1 MQLYKALKSG
11 HELEKE
17 AKQKR
22 VLTVRRLTVP
32 ISSRIVNTSKR
43 AWVGCSPTPSP
54 ALITGL
60 RQSSAASCNCK
71 ERLKPQEKC
80 KTLGRF
86 ALSPISRAASSR
98 VFYQLVSSPPTF
110 STKLFKILSS
120 FLDHAHLQGNVGTK
134 VCKTYLN
141 CSGLRVT
148 NNHHITVRGH
158 YLHRICEKTTK
169 NITRSLL
176 P

>member
-1 MQLYKALKSG
+1 MFSNSVPRVDNWFAAELGSLLQLPRK
-11 HELEKE
+11 
-17 AKQKR
+17 
-22 VLTVRRLTVP
+22 
-32 ISSRIVNTSKR
+32 I
-43 AWVGCSPTPSP
+43 
-54 ALITGL
+54 
-60 RQSSAASCNCK
+60 
-71 ERLKPQEKC
+71 KPQEKC

-86 ALSPISRAASSR
+86 AFSPISRAASSR
-98 VFYQLVSSPPTF
+98 VFYQMLSSPPTF

-148 NNHHITVRGH
+148 NNDHITVRGH

-169 NITRSLL
+169 NITRSIL
-176 P
+176 PDVTRKKCIGWHCIDCFPFGLTRGSGVGRVGEGWKGWYTFS

>member
-1 MQLYKALKSG
+1 MFSNSVPRVDNWFAAELGSLLQLPRK
-11 HELEKE
+11 
-17 AKQKR
+17 
-22 VLTVRRLTVP
+22 
-32 ISSRIVNTSKR
+32 IN
-43 AWVGCSPTPSP
+43 
-54 ALITGL
+54 
-60 RQSSAASCNCK
+60 
-71 ERLKPQEKC
+71 PQEKC

-98 VFYQLVSSPPTF
+98 VFYQLVSSLPTF
-110 STKLFKILSS
+110 STELFKTLWS
-120 FLDHAHLQGNVGTK
+120 FLDHAHQKTPLLIQGNVGTK

-176 P
+176 PWRHSKKCIGWHCIDSFPFGSTLGSGVGRVGWYSFS

>member
-1 MQLYKALKSG
+1 MFSNSVPRVDNWFAAELGSLLQLPRK
-11 HELEKE
+11 
-17 AKQKR
+17 
-22 VLTVRRLTVP
+22 
-32 ISSRIVNTSKR
+32 I
-43 AWVGCSPTPSP
+43 
-54 ALITGL
+54 
-60 RQSSAASCNCK
+60 
-71 ERLKPQEKC
+71 KPQEKC

-86 ALSPISRAASSR
+86 AFSPISRAASSR
-98 VFYQLVSSPPTF
+98 VFYQMVSSPPTF

-148 NNHHITVRGH
+148 NNDHITVRGH

-176 P
+176 PWRHSKKMYRLTLYRLFSFRFNTRKRGGAGGGGVEGVIYFQLRHEKP